1 MYIACRI
8 EVEME
13 MRWARLVARIW
24 EKNVYIEGVRREG
37 KPVGK
42 NRWDDLEVDGRVMLK
57 WMLKE
62 NLWEDADGIRLA
74 QDRDKWW
81 AVVNAVMDFCVP

>member
-1 MYIACRI
+1 
-8 EVEME
+8 
-13 MRWARLVARIW
+13 
-24 EKNVYIEGVRREG
+24 
-37 KPVGK
+37 
-42 NRWDDLEVDGRVMLK
+42 MLK